1 MTIVK
6 AEHVIGVSVR
16 TLPSNKQT
24 RTTLA
29 QKTLQQ
35 HVGNAKGW
43 HVKPQKMTPL
53 KHGLANSIASHRATV
68 LSMEFAMTAIVKM
81 RILSSTSVQDGTARL
96 TQSVG
101 LVIVSTITAL
111 FQAQISAFVQKIKPK
126 DVGAAQALNA
136 PSEESASITGACLT
150 LPTLWPQR
158 LAQPVS
164 VSMTATAKSLA
175 HPPAQEFIAEETNNV
190 SQKNASIIFARS
202 PPPIL
207 TPAPKMWKP
216 LAGSA
221 TGCSAMTM
229 QIFSVKTGNV
239 MEQNRKPTAMT
250 AASGSFC

>member
-1 MTIVK
+1 MTNVK
-6 AEHVIGVSVR
+6 AEHVIGDSVR

-24 RTTLA
+24 RTTHAQETQLQLA
-29 QKTLQQ
+29 
-35 HVGNAKGW
+35 GNAKGW
-43 HVKPQKMTPL
+43 HVKLLKMTPL
-53 KHGLANSIASHRATV
+53 KRGHANSIASHRATV

-81 RILSSTSVQDGTARL
+81 SILSSTSVQDGTARL
-96 TQSVG
+96 TQSVC

-175 HPPAQEFIAEETNNV
+175 RQLAQEFIAEETNNV
-190 SQKNASIIFARS
+190 SQKNALIIFARS

-221 TGCSAMTM
+221 IGCSAMTM
-229 QIFSVKTGNV
+229 QTFSVKTGHV
-239 MEQNRKPTAMT
+239 MKNQIM
-250 AASGSFC
+250 